1 MNHILVIGAGPGGY
15 VAAIRLAQLGAKVTI
30 CDNAAIGG
38 VCLNRGCIPTKAL
51 LYATSVIQ
59 NAKAAKS
66 FGVNFQDPTIDF
78 KSLNDWKNQ
87 VVSRLRSG
95 IEYLLRNYNIEFIS
109 ATCRFVDPATVEL
122 INNQGEVTTLNPN
135 KIVIATGSKPALIPG
150 IVPDGKTIITSDEAL
165 QLESLPKNL
174 LIVGAGAIGLEF
186 ATIYSRFGCQVT
198 VVEMMDQILPGS
210 DREIANTLKR
220 ILSNQG
226 IEFQLKTKLTL
237 KNSKLILERD
247 GTEQGLVADKV
258 LIAIGRIPN
267 TENLGLENTGVA
279 QDEKGF
285 IIVSKFYSTRVPNL
299 YAIGDVVGPPLLA
312 HKAMAQG
319 IIVAEL
325 IAGTPNVIKI
335 VPNCVY
341 TDPELASVGMTEEE
355 ARNAGKEIL
364 IGRSTL
370 MAIGRAHTM
379 NRKDGMAKVIVD
391 KHSDRILG
399 IHILAPEASDL
410 IAEATLALSQDMTV
424 KEFIRTVHPH
434 PTLSELLLEAAENV
448 HKKSIHSLNR

>member
-1 MNHILVIGAGPGGY
+1 M
-15 VAAIRLAQLGAKVTI
+15 
-30 CDNAAIGG
+30 
-38 VCLNRGCIPTKAL
+38 
-51 LYATSVIQ
+51 
-59 NAKAAKS
+59 
-66 FGVNFQDPTIDF
+66 
-78 KSLNDWKNQ
+78 
-87 VVSRLRSG
+87 
-95 IEYLLRNYNIEFIS
+95 
-109 ATCRFVDPATVEL
+109 
-122 INNQGEVTTLNPN
+122 
-135 KIVIATGSKPALIPG
+135 
-150 IVPDGKTIITSDEAL
+150 
-165 QLESLPKNL
+165 
-174 LIVGAGAIGLEF
+174 
-186 ATIYSRFGCQVT
+186 
-198 VVEMMDQILPGS
+198 
-210 DREIANTLKR
+210 
-220 ILSNQG
+220 
-226 IEFQLKTKLTL
+226 
-237 KNSKLILERD
+237 ERD